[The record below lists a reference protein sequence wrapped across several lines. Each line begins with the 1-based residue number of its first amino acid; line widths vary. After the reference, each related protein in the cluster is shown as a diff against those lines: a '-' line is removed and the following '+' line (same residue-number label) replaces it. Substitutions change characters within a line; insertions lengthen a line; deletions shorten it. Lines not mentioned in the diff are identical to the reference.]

1 MDYLIEYLQCKTDL
15 PVAEALVNIQE
26 FLHQAEQ
33 LNISEE
39 ILYEMDLSNDAW
51 EESCNVFRIL
61 LKKLF
66 D

>member
-1 MDYLIEYLQCKTDL
+1 MDYLIEHLQCKTDL

-39 ILYEMDLSNDAW
+39 ILYETDLSDDAW

-66 D
+66 N